1 MGTRHTVVAA
11 DTAHAVPLES
21 FIKWGQVFYWD
32 LESGNFHAS
41 HNPYKRLKL
50 MAYTGMALSVVALV
64 LVAALSVELTHGLV
78 RRSSSSAVVLEP
90 IFVTGPLITPP
101 VSLSDAP
108 PILTQEPFGQRLTD
122 INVPLNSSQLAVING
137 GPDSYFDTAAR
148 MYLNGS
154 LTSLVGAQVAIAPL
168 LTVNGKPAVFYLGA
182 ISCIYCAENR
192 WAMALALSRFGVFE
206 DLFFGYSSWG
216 DQDVPTIYWAP
227 AHYNAT
233 SAADFGNFF
242 DGKYVTFLSIDYA
255 SPITARFQ
263 MQTLPYFQQQATA
276 INNTVYERATNLLV
290 SLNNFA
296 GTPYTI
302 WGRYSVPGADAKD
315 FGDVTST
322 SAASSSTSTSSTA
335 VLLPISTMTHA
346 QVLASLANPTTPFA
360 WTEYAAADYYVALIC
375 SSLGILSKSSVTAP
389 PICSEPDISA
399 ITATFLL

>member
-1 MGTRHTVVAA
+1 M
-11 DTAHAVPLES
+11 
-21 FIKWGQVFYWD
+21 
-32 LESGNFHAS
+32 ESGNFHAS

-64 LVAALSVELTHGLV
+64 LVAALSLELTHGLIG
-78 RRSSSSAVVLEP
+78 RSSSSTVLEP

-101 VSLSDAP
+101 LSLSDAP

-122 INVPLNSSQLAVING
+122 INVPLNSTQLAVING

-154 LTSLVGAQVAIAPL
+154 LTSLVGAQVASVPL
-168 LTVNGKPAVFYLGA
+168 MTVNGKPAVVYLGA
-182 ISCIYCAENR
+182 ISCIYCGENR
-192 WAMALALSRFGVFE
+192 WAMALALSRFGVFQ

-216 DQDVPTIYWAP
+216 DQDVPTLYWAP
-227 AHYNAT
+227 APYNAT
-233 SAADFGNFF
+233 SAADFGNFY
-242 DGKYVTFLSIDYA
+242 DGNYVTFLSIDYA
-255 SPITARFQ
+255 SPITAGFQ
-263 MQTLPYFQQQATA
+263 MQTLPFFQQQATA
-276 INNTVYERATNLLV
+276 INNTVYEKATSLLI

-322 SAASSSTSTSSTA
+322 SISSSSSTSSTSSAA
-335 VLLPISTMTHA
+335 VLLPLATMTHD
-346 QVLASLANPTTPFA
+346 QVLASLARPTTPFA

-375 SSLGILSKSSVTAP
+375 SSLGVA
-389 PICSEPDISA
+389 
-399 ITATFLL
+399 